1 VLKVSG
7 KGTNECLSLL
17 NVDFERR
24 ILSDTRE
31 GYLYSKHLG
40 CHDIIGSYFGPVAWN
55 KLR

>member
-40 CHDIIGSYFGPVAWN
+40 CHDIIGSYFGPVA
-55 KLR
+55 